1 MVDFLEQLS
10 AEYDA
15 QRQASPATDTE
26 REATTSIGGDT
37 VTIDDS
43 ETVQSLSDSYLT
55 GGANLNGVPRGRE
68 AYAAREIARTQ
79 PMQVILN
86 AIVDQLTGGELA
98 YPSDD
103 GEMDSSAAELATL
116 VDDIVRGPHLDG
128 ADFDDLVAAAVAD
141 MVGPGNAY
149 YEVLTDESGN
159 LPVAALKPVDP
170 LTVRHNVDE
179 TRTPQDPP
187 YFQAPFQTLSGTVV
201 TAGDASPTPLEQDDL
216 VVMAYPGSY
225 RSDRVYPL
233 SPAMQVKEWLEIIAD
248 STTHHGRFY
257 RDNELPPGLLTARE
271 ATQGDVETIK
281 EEVEAAKGD
290 PRAAPV
296 VGTDA
301 RWVEVGGSAVDLNVI
316 EEQKWFMRLCAAAF
330 GIPQSELGMIEDV
343 NRSEGTN
350 QLTIVHKRVTEPL
363 SKTVGQALTRQL
375 LPQFDLYQSL
385 DSPFDVALQF
395 SDPRQER
402 AHEEFVRQRWTD
414 GLATYREVRNEIG
427 AGEADD
433 ETTVEINGQT
443 IDYGDHPRP
452 VVESLLTDARNDDP
466 PGEGGSPDV

>member
-1 MVDFLEQLS
+1 MSLLQQLR
-10 AEYDA
+10 AEYEVQQ
-15 QRQASPATDTE
+15 QRRREAGE
-26 REATTSIGGDT
+26 REATTTIGGET
-37 VTIDDS
+37 VTISDS
-43 ETVQSLSDSYLT
+43 NTGQSLSDSYLT
-55 GGANLNGVPRGRE
+55 GGANLKGVPRGRE
-68 AYAAREIARTQ
+68 AYEARQIARTQ

-103 GEMDSSAAELATL
+103 EDVDQAEADLQAL
-116 VDDIVRGPHLDG
+116 VDDILRGPHLDG

-149 YEVLTDESGN
+149 LEVLAPDSGD

-187 YFQAPFQTLSGTVV
+187 YFQAPFQTLTGSVV
-201 TAGDASPTPLEQDDL
+201 AAGNADPTPLQQEDL

-225 RSDRVYPL
+225 RSDRIYPL
-233 SPAMQVKEWLEIIAD
+233 SPAMQVKEWLEVIAD
-248 STTHHGRFY
+248 STTHHSRFY
-257 RDNELPPGLLTARE
+257 KDNELPPGLLTARE
-271 ATQGDVETIK
+271 ATQQDLDSIK
-281 EEVEAAKGD
+281 DELEAAKGD

-330 GIPQSELGMIEDV
+330 GIPQTELGMVEDV
-343 NRSEGTN
+343 NRAEGDN
-350 QLTIVHKRVTEPL
+350 QLSLVHKRVTKPL
-363 SKTVGQALTRQL
+363 AETVGQALARQL
-375 LPQFDLYQSL
+375 LPQFDLYTQL
-385 DSPFDVALQF
+385 DQPFGVSLQF

-402 AHEEFVRQRWTD
+402 AHEEFVRDRWSD

-427 AGEADD
+427 EGEPDD
-433 ETTVEINGQT
+433 DTTVSINGTT
-443 IDYGDHPRP
+443 IDYGEHPRP
-452 VVESLLTDARNDDP
+452 VVEALLIDARNDDP
-466 PGEGGSPDV
+466 PGEARPEAE